1 MGLFAVV
8 LLTLFSLRQTK
19 TALARDRALV
29 SLMEFERDTVV
40 SDGKVTGIR
49 VNVVWKNT
57 GRTPAISVRMRTIV
71 MTVPGGPVPH
81 RAMEWPDDAPIGVLG
96 PGAIQKSAVES
107 LSMPKLRAIM
117 ERRDQVVFYTAV
129 EYRDTFSK
137 DSDDPHRT
145 VETNKLVIS
154 GISPEAFDDPGKL
167 DVRNLSFIKCGT
179 Q

>member
-1 MGLFAVV
+1 
-8 LLTLFSLRQTK
+8 
-19 TALARDRALV
+19 
-29 SLMEFERDTVV
+29 MEFERDTVV

-137 DSDDPHRT
+137 DSDDPH
-145 VETNKLVIS
+145 
-154 GISPEAFDDPGKL
+154 
-167 DVRNLSFIKCGT
+167 
-179 Q
+179 